1 MKMPFF
7 CLLLLLLSM
16 PSICHARAKVS
27 VPARANLTMECIES
41 AAKRH
46 GVPLAALLGILAT
59 EGGKPGQALRNT
71 NGTWDLG
78 PFQINICHV
87 NSLLRRGISPEDVLA
102 DACVNAD
109 AAAWLLSQELDR
121 SSTLWEAIGAYHSRT
136 GHLHRAYIRRVRGN
150 LVKLEQGRVAA
161 LVRFANGERRSW

>member
-1 MKMPFF
+1 MRVLPF
-7 CLLLLLLSM
+7 CLLLLLVMS
-16 PSICHARAKVS
+16 SICHARAKVS

-59 EGGKPGQALRNT
+59 EGGKPGQALSNT
-71 NGTWDLG
+71 NGTWDMG
-78 PFQINICHV
+78 PFQINTCHV
-87 NSLLRRGISPEDVLA
+87 NSLLRRGIAPEDVLA

-121 SSTLWEAIGAYHSRT
+121 SSDLWEAIGAYHSRT
-136 GHLHRAYIRRVRGN
+136 GHLHRAYVRRVRGN